1 MRNRSN
7 RSASIEIELLPFL
20 SVLACTI
27 GTLILL
33 ILVLTSQLYSE
44 QQEVKILVKTENG
57 KNLSKF
63 PRYIECQEDG
73 VIIHPSQTFVSQ
85 TELNRNGSAFKNL
98 LNQMSRNREREYLI
112 VAVRPNGI
120 KVFQEVRELIEKE
133 KIDIGYEPI
142 NNDWKLKL
150 EG

>member
-7 RSASIEIELLPFL
+7 RSINIEIELLPFL

-33 ILVLTSQLYSE
+33 ILVLTSQLYTE
-44 QQEVKILVKTENG
+44 QQEVKILVKTEDGN
-57 KNLSKF
+57 NLSKS

-73 VIIHPSQTFVSQ
+73 VIIHPSQTFVPQ
-85 TELNRNGSAFKNL
+85 TELNRNGSAFNNL

-120 KVFQEVRELIEKE
+120 GVFQEVRELIEK
-133 KIDIGYEPI
+133 KNIDIGYEPI

-150 EG
+150 DG